1 MKTFFC
7 SMLVAVSIL
16 IGCSKSSEEPKVME
30 QQEPESPI
38 RTESPTT
45 PNDVPNITTASIA
58 NDPPNAMR
66 QRVVKR
72 FEKWFGNIEGQAAL
86 PIKKAHIAW
95 REMWLAHYNDPVASA
110 SNSRVNQGLD
120 LPFEINDFKSPSKP
134 YFVQMRE
141 GRFELAHDDEEIES
155 LSCLHMLM
163 IGVMVGGGRQLPDLL
178 SDRIDALPPSVGDL
192 HVLQMVRESIQL
204 RQQTNIP
211 MIEAQRDAW
220 EQMST
225 SHNPIY
231 RNIALTIYP
240 RIGASNDQILEF
252 YQKCENE
259 TDSHNL
265 ITIVSNVEALPNGLG
280 RAYLERLQ
288 TQIDRQRSPAVATAI
303 SDALDNLKQRGN

>member
-1 MKTFFC
+1 MRTLFC

-16 IGCSKSSEEPKVME
+16 IGCSKSPEEPKVVDRH
-30 QQEPESPI
+30 EPEAPVK
-38 RTESPTT
+38 TESPTT
-45 PNDVPNITTASIA
+45 PNDAPNTTTASIA

-72 FEKWFGNIEGQAAL
+72 FEKWFGNIEGQAAM

-110 SNSRVNQGLD
+110 SNSRVNEGLD
-120 LPFEINDFKSPSKP
+120 LPFEIDDFKSPSKP

-141 GRFELAHDDEEIES
+141 GRFELAQDDEEIES

-163 IGVMVGGGRQLPDLL
+163 IGVMVEGGRQLPDLL
-178 SDRIDALPPSVGDL
+178 SDRIGVLPPSVGDL
-192 HVLQMVRESIQL
+192 LVLQMVRESIQL
-204 RQQTNIP
+204 REQANMP
-211 MIEAQRDAW
+211 MTGAPRDDW

-225 SHNPIY
+225 SRNPIY

-252 YQKCENE
+252 YKRCEHEADN
-259 TDSHNL
+259 HNL
-265 ITIVSNVEALPNGLG
+265 MTIVSNVEALPNGLG